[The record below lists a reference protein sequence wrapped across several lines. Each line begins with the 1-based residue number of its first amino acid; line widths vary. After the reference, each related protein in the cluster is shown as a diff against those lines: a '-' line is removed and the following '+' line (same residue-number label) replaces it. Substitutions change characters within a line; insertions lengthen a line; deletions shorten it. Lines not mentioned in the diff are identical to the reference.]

1 MTVSSLIYYSTITVA
16 LTGMMLLLQERYRG
30 QLIRA
35 KRWRVKL
42 NAPDYSRL
50 PLFQYVSGAL
60 ERSRQDKVDME
71 IYEAISF
78 LRNITIVGKG
88 GTLSADS
95 VLEQLML
102 HRGSLSSIY
111 GKTLRLLRQN
121 QKEEAITYFSQSAG
135 TAMSKDFARLLIQW
149 DEIDPKQVLET
160 LLSHQKNIREARL
173 TIQKRRDEAVSDL
186 IYLPVVVNV
195 MLIFINFIYVGYFID
210 QREMLTMLL

>member
-1 MTVSSLIYYSTITVA
+1 MTISSLIYYSTIIVTLV
-16 LTGMMLLLQERYRG
+16 GIMLLLQERYRL

-42 NAPDYSRL
+42 NAPNYNRF
-50 PLFQYVSGAL
+50 PPFRYVCDAL
-60 ERSRQDKVDME
+60 ERSRLDKVDVE

-78 LRNITIVGKG
+78 LRNITILGKG

-102 HRGSLSSIY
+102 HRGRLSSIY

-121 QKEEAITYFSQSAG
+121 QEEEAITYFSQSAG
-135 TAMSKDFARLLIQW
+135 TAISKDFARLLIQW

-173 TIQKRRDEAVSDL
+173 TAQKRQDETVSDL
-186 IYLPVVVNV
+186 IYLPVVINV
-195 MLIFINFIYVGYFID
+195 MLVFINFIYVGYFID